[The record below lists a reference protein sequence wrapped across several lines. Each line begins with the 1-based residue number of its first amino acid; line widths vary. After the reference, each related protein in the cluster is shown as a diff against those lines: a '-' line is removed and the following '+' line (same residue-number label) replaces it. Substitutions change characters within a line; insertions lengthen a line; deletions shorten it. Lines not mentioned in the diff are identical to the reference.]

1 MLLRK
6 ILEDSKISY
15 DIVMGSIDIDIT
27 DLEYDSRN
35 VKPGVLFACMK
46 GKTSDSHKF
55 ATQAAENGAVAL
67 LVQEPVILPP
77 GMLNKGVGEHITII
91 NVADSRKAFARLAAA
106 FFGNPADKLKMIG
119 ITGTKGKSTTSYMI
133 EAVLKN
139 AGKRIGVIG
148 TIGAVFEDKKWET
161 KLTTPESYDLHRI
174 LAGMYAEGCEY
185 VVMEV
190 SSVGLMMDRVEGVEF
205 DYGIYTN
212 LSPDHIGGVEHESF
226 DEYMYCKSLMFKQC
240 KKAFLNIDDE
250 HWKDML
256 VDAPDCEYKTFG
268 TDAAADFCF
277 KDIECVKA
285 NGVLGIEFT
294 TPADG
299 RKYRV
304 NFMGRFNAYNAAIAV
319 CIGYAEGVSY
329 ESIYKTL
336 SNMPVVRGRVEEV
349 KVSDKFNLIID
360 YAHNALSTE
369 SLLNTI
375 KEYNPGRIIC
385 VFGAGGNRSKL
396 RRYDMGEIAGKYA
409 DLSILTAD
417 NPRNEEVSVI
427 IDDIIFGMN
436 KSNGKYII
444 IEDRKEA
451 IRYSIENAKPGD
463 IIALIGKGHEDYQ
476 EIKGVKYHFDEREV
490 IADILKEAE
499 YNKQ

>member
-6 ILEDSKISY
+6 ILEDSKITY
-15 DIVMGSIDIDIT
+15 DIIMGSIDIDIT

-35 VKPGVLFACMK
+35 VRTGMLFACMK
-46 GKTSDSHKF
+46 GKTSDSHQY
-55 ATQAAENGAVAL
+55 AAQAAEKGAVAL
-67 LVQEPVILPP
+67 LVQEPVMLPP
-77 GMLNKGVGEHITII
+77 GMLNKGIGEHITII
-91 NVADSRKAFARLAAA
+91 NVKDSRKAFARLSAA

-139 AGKRIGVIG
+139 VGKRIGVIG

-190 SSVGLMMDRVEGVEF
+190 SSVGLMMDRVEGVGF

-256 VDAPDCEYKTFG
+256 IDAPDCEYKTFG
-268 TDAAADFCF
+268 TDSAADFYFGNIDCS
-277 KDIECVKA
+277 KVD
-285 NGVLGIEFT
+285 GVLGIEFT

-329 ESIYKTL
+329 ESIYKTI

-375 KEYNPGRIIC
+375 KEYNPGRIVC

-417 NPRNEEVSVI
+417 NPRNEEISVI
-427 IDDIIFGMN
+427 IDDIIYGMN

-451 IRYSIENAKPGD
+451 IRYSIEHAMPGD

-476 EIKGVKYHFDEREV
+476 EIKGVKYYFDEREV